1 MDSLFYLTIS
11 IPFNY
16 HMKHFYSL
24 VFALVTLLFP
34 FASSA
39 QEITIK
45 VDVPNADAVTITL
58 ANQPVP
64 VVTGINEYAAKA
76 YDQLLIEP
84 TEGYLLTKVIEFGG
98 WETRVTGSYSTYLSE
113 SYNGGTLKLFTYLEE
128 EYYDSTF
135 ELYLDNPDR
144 IAVRFSGTY
153 RLVSNVETGWNTV
166 KYSSMDE
173 IAVDVTAAYYGDA
186 LYQVLKDG
194 ESVPFSYGTA
204 SITLSQDLKIEVF
217 ANFPEIKVP
226 VHFTIVNPGT
236 EGYISKMTLDGE
248 TISPEVYLADDFE
261 VQLGSKIVLTANSN
275 DYKLNS
281 FTVNGQTEYFY
292 YTYNT
297 VVTGETNFV
306 LDAKAYT
313 QSTKIINI
321 TNADL
326 VTLYRGQSYN
336 NDTLFVHEGV
346 NEYPYSTGSPVIA
359 VVAKTGAYIATLT
372 DGDKDLLEDYNTYNT
387 SFSLEDEGEL
397 TIVAEKLTLDKKV
410 VVYIDDLSKA
420 NTYFS
425 FYNYNREQFAVNSGY
440 NIIEYYDGYVP
451 FAMAWYGAPFNNLYL
466 NGEKQEGM
474 YGSDTNYQL
483 DPTDGDVYKVFFTCD
498 PEPLALTF
506 ECDAETAVTATTD
519 ILTPV
524 ADLNSTMNVLPSTLV
539 KISAEPGKK
548 VAVTVGN
555 APAEDVEELEFVV
568 EADVTVK
575 ISDISTT
582 AVENVAVSEF
592 ENTDVYNL
600 QGIRVADKA
609 DFDAL
614 PAGIYIVNGT
624 KIVKE

>member
-1 MDSLFYLTIS
+1 
-11 IPFNY
+11 
-16 HMKHFYSL
+16 MKHFYSL

-236 EGYISKMTLDGE
+236 EGYIDRKS
-248 TISPEVYLADDFE
+248 
-261 VQLGSKIVLTANSN
+261 
-275 DYKLNS
+275 
-281 FTVNGQTEYFY
+281 
-292 YTYNT
+292 
-297 VVTGETNFV
+297 VV
-306 LDAKAYT
+306 
-313 QSTKIINI
+313 
-321 TNADL
+321 
-326 VTLYRGQSYN
+326 
-336 NDTLFVHEGV
+336 
-346 NEYPYSTGSPVIA
+346 
-359 VVAKTGAYIATLT
+359 
-372 DGDKDLLEDYNTYNT
+372 
-387 SFSLEDEGEL
+387 
-397 TIVAEKLTLDKKV
+397 
-410 VVYIDDLSKA
+410 
-420 NTYFS
+420 
-425 FYNYNREQFAVNSGY
+425 
-440 NIIEYYDGYVP
+440 
-451 FAMAWYGAPFNNLYL
+451 
-466 NGEKQEGM
+466 
-474 YGSDTNYQL
+474 
-483 DPTDGDVYKVFFTCD
+483 
-498 PEPLALTF
+498 
-506 ECDAETAVTATTD
+506 
-519 ILTPV
+519 
-524 ADLNSTMNVLPSTLV
+524 
-539 KISAEPGKK
+539 
-548 VAVTVGN
+548 
-555 APAEDVEELEFVV
+555 
-568 EADVTVK
+568 
-575 ISDISTT
+575 
-582 AVENVAVSEF
+582 
-592 ENTDVYNL
+592 
-600 QGIRVADKA
+600 
-609 DFDAL
+609 
-614 PAGIYIVNGT
+614 
-624 KIVKE
+624 